1 MAMLP
6 KKKQDFVAAVLLCF
20 FVCFFLRTSV
30 ASALSFFVLFVEYLC
45 VPRL

>member
-30 ASALSFFVLFVEYLC
+30 ASALSFFCSFC
-45 VPRL
+45 GVPMCT